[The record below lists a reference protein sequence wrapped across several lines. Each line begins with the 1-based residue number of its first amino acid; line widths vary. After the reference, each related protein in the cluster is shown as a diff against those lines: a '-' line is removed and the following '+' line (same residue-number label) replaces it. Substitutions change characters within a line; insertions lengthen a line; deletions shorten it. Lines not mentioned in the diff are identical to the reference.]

1 LWQPITQADLNPC
14 SCQDWHV
21 ADAVLNDIYA
31 LALTAERAMGQ

>member
-21 ADAVLNDIYA
+21 ADAALNHIYA
-31 LALTAERAMGQ
+31 HVLTAVREIDR